1 VSSIWIPDYDMGSV
15 NRTMVALGFNGVV
28 AKKGKKKL
36 RKAVQ
41 NASRA

>member
-1 VSSIWIPDYDMGSV
+1 MSSIWIPDYDMGSV
-15 NRTMVALGFNGVV
+15 RRTMVARGFDEVV
-28 AKKGKKKL
+28 AKKGKKL